1 LIAPP
6 AANPIVAADTL
17 PSTVSVLFEPTYVPL
32 EGLYPAFNETPSVAV
47 MVYPALTS
55 IDPTA
60 VNATEDPLM
69 VGAQSHVCD
78 VPVLSDPPEFMAT
91 APVAET

>member
-1 LIAPP
+1 
-6 AANPIVAADTL
+6 
-17 PSTVSVLFEPTYVPL
+17 VSVLFEPTYVPL
-32 EGLYPAFNETPSVAV
+32 EALYPALNETPSVAV
-47 MVYPALTS
+47 MLYPAPTS

-69 VGAQSHVCD
+69 LSVQSHVRA

-91 APVAET
+91 APLAET